1 MSFTV
6 LLPKQPSQ
14 GTVMLLPGQE
24 TFQGLDQEFTPS
36 HPSNQLVFHIS
47 TYKPDLKP

>member
-14 GTVMLLPGQE
+14 GTVMLFPGEE
-24 TFQGLDQEFTPS
+24 TFQWLNQEFTPS
-36 HPSNQLVFHIS
+36 QLSNQLVFLIS
-47 TYKPDLKP
+47 TYNLT